1 MKLRSVRT
9 VELAPT
15 KHVPFEKL
23 FGVAAFVGDA
33 CHEGKWRGEMKAT
46 QIRYAVDDVFI

>member
-1 MKLRSVRT
+1 
-9 VELAPT
+9 VELATT

-23 FGVAAFVGDA
+23 FGVAAFVGDT
-33 CHEGKWRGEMKAT
+33 CHEGKGEGMKAH